1 MPGNGS
7 GVMTSSATSFIS
19 DARVAVWIWS
29 VEYIRIQTFSR
40 VDLTQA
46 NLTGAS
52 LPDDVED
59 IRLADARFEYTI
71 PNDQHISSKDIVPEA
86 TLDVGDFSDA
96 DLSDADLS
104 DADLS
109 GACLIA
115 IDLSDENLS
124 SADFFDSSVFNAILS
139 DADLSGANLLNTNLE
154 EWTPIAGEVFFRPY

>member
-96 DLSDADLS
+96 DLS
-104 DADLS
+104 

>member
-7 GVMTSSATSFIS
+7 GVMTSSVTFFIS

-96 DLSDADLS
+96 DLS
-104 DADLS
+104 

>member
-71 PNDQHISSKDIVPEA
+71 PNDQHISLKDIVPEA
-86 TLDVGDFSDA
+86 TLDVGDFSD
-96 DLSDADLS
+96 
-104 DADLS
+104 
-109 GACLIA
+109 
-115 IDLSDENLS
+115 ENLS
-124 SADFFDSSVFNAILS
+124 SADLFDSSVFNAILS

>member
-59 IRLADARFEYTI
+59 VRLADARFEYTI

-86 TLDVGDFSDA
+86 TLDVGDF
-96 DLSDADLS
+96 S

>member
-59 IRLADARFEYTI
+59 VRLADARFEYTI

-86 TLDVGDFSDA
+86 TLDVGDF
-96 DLSDADLS
+96 S

-154 EWTPIAGEVFFRPY
+154 EWSPIAGEAFFRPY

>member
-96 DLSDADLS
+96 DLS
-104 DADLS
+104 

-154 EWTPIAGEVFFRPY
+154 EWSPIAGEAFFRPY

>member
-7 GVMTSSATSFIS
+7 GVMTSSVTFFIS

-59 IRLADARFEYTI
+59 VRLADARFEYTI

-104 DADLS
+104 

-124 SADFFDSSVFNAILS
+124 SADLFDSSVFNAILS

-154 EWTPIAGEVFFRPY
+154 EWSPIAGEVFFRPY